1 MLQLYS
7 SSETG
12 VSTPVDSNIV
22 FDNKAIQTGCTAVA
36 NTPTNTVT
44 LNKSGLYMVE
54 FNGIISGIAAAEA
67 EVEAAVI
74 PTVANF
80 VGVQMFN
87 NGIAV
92 PEALTGAT
100 SAAATDVNAVSFQ
113 TLVRVRPGCCSVD
126 NTARLTFKVVGNN
139 ANVYFAN
146 VVVTKLA

>member
-7 SSETG
+7 SSATG
-12 VSTPVDSNIV
+12 VSTPVNSNIV
-22 FDNKAIQTGCTAVA
+22 FNNKTIQTGCTAVA

-54 FNGIISGIAAAEA
+54 FNGIISGIAAQAVD
-67 EVEAAVI
+67 EVNEV

>member
-7 SSETG
+7 SSGAG
-12 VSTPVDSNIV
+12 VSTPVNSNIV
-22 FDNKAIQTGCTAVA
+22 FNNKTIQTGCTANA
-36 NTPTNTVT
+36 NTPTNTIT

-54 FNGIISGIAAAEA
+54 FNGIISGVAAPAAAEVT
-67 EVEAAVI
+67 EV
-74 PTVANF
+74 PTVADF

-87 NGIAV
+87 NGNAV

-100 SAAATDVNAVSFQ
+100 SAEATDVEAVSFQ

>member
-7 SSETG
+7 SSATG

-22 FDNKAIQTGCTAVA
+22 FNNKTLQTGCTAVA
-36 NTPTNTVT
+36 NTPTNTIT

-67 EVEAAVI
+67 EAEASVI

-87 NGIAV
+87 NGNAV
-92 PEALTGAT
+92 PEAVTGAT
-100 SAAATDVNAVSFQ
+100 SAADTDVNAVSFQ

>member
-7 SSETG
+7 SSATG

-22 FDNKAIQTGCTAVA
+22 FNNKTLQTGCTAVA
-36 NTPTNTVT
+36 NTPTNTIT

-67 EVEAAVI
+67 EAAVI

-87 NGIAV
+87 NGNAV
-92 PEALTGAT
+92 PEAVTGAT
-100 SAAATDVNAVSFQ
+100 SAADTDVNAVSFQ

>member
-7 SSETG
+7 ISATG

-22 FDNKAIQTGCTAVA
+22 FDNKSIQTGCTAVA
-36 NTPTNTVT
+36 NTPTTRIT
-44 LNKSGLYMVE
+44 LYKSGLYRVE
-54 FNGIISGIAAAEA
+54 LNGIISGVATAAVA
-67 EVEAAVI
+67 EVAEV
-74 PTVANF
+74 PTVADF

-87 NGIAV
+87 NGNAV

-100 SAAATDVNAVSFQ
+100 SAAETAVEAVSFQ

>member
-12 VSTPVDSNIV
+12 VSTPVNSNIV
-22 FDNKAIQTGCTAVA
+22 FNNKTIQTGCTANA
-36 NTPTNTVT
+36 NTPTNTIT

-54 FNGIISGIAAAEA
+54 FNGIISGVAAP
-67 EVEAAVI
+67 AAVELSEV
-74 PTVANF
+74 PTVADF

-87 NGIAV
+87 NGNAV

-100 SAAATDVNAVSFQ
+100 SSAETAVEAVSFQ

-126 NTARLTFKVVGNN
+126 NTARLTFKIVGND

>member
-7 SSETG
+7 SSATG

-22 FDNKAIQTGCTAVA
+22 FNNKTLQTGCTAVA
-36 NTPTNTVT
+36 NTPTNTIT

-67 EVEAAVI
+67 VAAVI

-87 NGIAV
+87 NGNAV
-92 PEALTGAT
+92 PEAVTGAT
-100 SAAATDVNAVSFQ
+100 SAADTDVNAVSFQ

>member
-7 SSETG
+7 SSATG

-22 FDNKAIQTGCTAVA
+22 FNNKAIQTGCTAVA

-54 FNGIISGIAAAEA
+54 FNGIISGVAAA

-100 SAAATDVNAVSFQ
+100 SSADTDVNAVSFQ

>member
-7 SSETG
+7 SSATG
-12 VSTPVDSNIV
+12 VSTPIDSNIV

-54 FNGIISGIAAAEA
+54 FNGIISGVAAA
-67 EVEAAVI
+67 EVEASVI
-74 PTVANF
+74 PTVADF

-87 NGIAV
+87 NGNAV

-126 NTARLTFKVVGNN
+126 NTARLTFKVIGNN

>member
-7 SSETG
+7 SSATG

-54 FNGIISGIAAAEA
+54 FNGIISGIAAS

-87 NGIAV
+87 NGNAV

-100 SAAATDVNAVSFQ
+100 SSADTDVNAVSFQ

-126 NTARLTFKVVGNN
+126 NTTRLTFKVVGNN

>member
-1 MLQLYS
+1 MLQLYLS
-7 SSETG
+7 SAKG

-22 FDNKAIQTGCTAVA
+22 FDNKSIQTGCTAVA
-36 NTPTNTVT
+36 NTPTNTIT

-67 EVEAAVI
+67 EAAVI
-74 PTVANF
+74 PTVADF

-100 SAAATDVNAVSFQ
+100 SAATDVNAISFQ

>member
-12 VSTPVDSNIV
+12 VSNPVNSNIV
-22 FDNKAIQTGCTAVA
+22 FNNKTIQTGCTANA
-36 NTPTNTVT
+36 NTPTNTIT
-44 LNKSGLYMVE
+44 LNRSGLYMVE
-54 FNGIISGIAAAEA
+54 FNGIISGIDTADEVEEA
-67 EVEAAVI
+67 EV

-87 NGIAV
+87 NGNEV

-100 SAAATDVNAVSFQ
+100 SAEATDVEAVSFQ
-113 TLVRVRPGCCSVD
+113 TIVRVRPGCCSVD
-126 NTARLTFKVVGNN
+126 NTARLTFKIVGNN

>member
-7 SSETG
+7 SSATG

-22 FDNKAIQTGCTAVA
+22 FDNKSIQTGCTAVA

-67 EVEAAVI
+67 EVGAEVI
-74 PTVANF
+74 PTVADF

-87 NGIAV
+87 NGNAV

-100 SAAATDVNAVSFQ
+100 SAADTDVNAVSFQ

>member
-7 SSETG
+7 SSATG
-12 VSTPVDSNIV
+12 VSTPVDSDIV
-22 FDNKAIQTGCTAVA
+22 FNNKTLQTGCTAVA
-36 NTPTNTVT
+36 NTPTNTIT

-67 EVEAAVI
+67 VAAVI

-87 NGIAV
+87 NGNAV
-92 PEALTGAT
+92 PEAVTGAT
-100 SAAATDVNAVSFQ
+100 SAADTDVNAVSFQ

>member
-7 SSETG
+7 SSATR

-22 FDNKAIQTGCTAVA
+22 FNNKTLQTGCTAVA
-36 NTPTNTVT
+36 NTPTNTIT

-67 EVEAAVI
+67 EAEAAVI

-87 NGIAV
+87 NGNAV
-92 PEALTGAT
+92 PEAVTGAT
-100 SAAATDVNAVSFQ
+100 SAADTDVNAVSFQ

>member
-7 SSETG
+7 SSATG
-12 VSTPVDSNIV
+12 VSTHVDSNIV
-22 FDNKAIQTGCTAVA
+22 FDNKSIQTGCTAVA

-67 EVEAAVI
+67 EVDAAVI

-100 SAAATDVNAVSFQ
+100 SAASTDVNAVSFQ

>member
-7 SSETG
+7 SSATG

-22 FDNKAIQTGCTAVA
+22 FNNKTLQTGCTAVA
-36 NTPTNTVT
+36 NTPTNTIT

-67 EVEAAVI
+67 EASVI

-87 NGIAV
+87 NGNAV
-92 PEALTGAT
+92 PEAVTGAT
-100 SAAATDVNAVSFQ
+100 SAADTDVNAVSFQ

>member
-7 SSETG
+7 SSATG

-22 FDNKAIQTGCTAVA
+22 FDNKSIQTGCTAVA
-36 NTPTNTVT
+36 NTPTNTIT

-54 FNGIISGIAAAEA
+54 FNGIISGVVAAEA

-87 NGIAV
+87 NGNAV
-92 PEALTGAT
+92 PEAVTGAT
-100 SAAATDVNAVSFQ
+100 SSADTNVNAMSFQ

>member
-7 SSETG
+7 SSATG

-36 NTPTNTVT
+36 NTPTNTIT

-54 FNGIISGIAAAEA
+54 FNGIISGVTAAAEA
-67 EVEAAVI
+67 EAAVI

-87 NGIAV
+87 NGSAV

-100 SAAATDVNAVSFQ
+100 SSADTDVNAMSFQ